1 MQYSCNF
8 ITLFRTGSDIGDALY
23 DSSNT
28 SWTASENFTIV
39 LTPVNSSSIDRRG
52 NKAAMRRVDYGSRE
66 ILSAIA
72 IPKKNL
78 FTHTAACSDCFGQG
92 RQLHISV

>member
-1 MQYSCNF
+1 MNRTVQCSCNL
-8 ITLFRTGSDIGDALY
+8 IALFRTGSDTGDALY

-39 LTPVNSSSIDRRG
+39 LAPVNSSSIDRRG
-52 NKAAMRRVDYGSRE
+52 NKAAMRHVDYGSRE

-72 IPKKNL
+72 IQKK
-78 FTHTAACSDCFGQG
+78 A
-92 RQLHISV
+92 LHPHCCLQ